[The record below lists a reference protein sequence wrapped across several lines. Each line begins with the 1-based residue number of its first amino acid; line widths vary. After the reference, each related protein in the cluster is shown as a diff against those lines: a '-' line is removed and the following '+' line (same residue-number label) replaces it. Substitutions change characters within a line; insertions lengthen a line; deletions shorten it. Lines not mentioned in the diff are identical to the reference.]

1 MKPPDV
7 RAAGKPALVE
17 RLRSDDLF
25 LSVEVRPPRRALARA
40 QGIDAW
46 IDTYHAIRRLTRKG
60 VQVFVTDRAVGSD
73 EEESLRHLVA
83 NLGSD
88 ADRSLISPI
97 LTAKHSLEYCLAF
110 PGRALEHGFSSL
122 VVLGGDRQDDTPRCV
137 AHAWELRRRIRER
150 FPRLVLGGW
159 ANPHNV
165 PLRQV
170 GFILQKEYCA
180 DFYLTQV
187 VSHYD
192 LRPVRTFMEAAR
204 VHGVKIPGVFGV
216 FYYRS
221 ANARTLESLSRFLSV
236 PASELTRDFTEK
248 KLDAD
253 TLCARTLQALWDLGA
268 RNFYISNLD
277 VRDAGR
283 RLASIASRLDL
294 KA

>member
-1 MKPPDV
+1 MPPGASV
-7 RAAGKPALVE
+7 AGKPGLVD
-17 RLRSDDLF
+17 RLKRGDLF
-25 LSVEVRPPRRALARA
+25 IAVEIRPPRRALARA
-40 QGIDAW
+40 EGMDAW

-60 VQVFVTDRAVGSD
+60 THVFVTDRAVGSD
-73 EEESLRHLVA
+73 DEESLRHLVV

-88 ADRSLISPI
+88 ADRSLISPV

-110 PGRALEHGFSSL
+110 PGRAIEHGFRSL
-122 VVLGGDRQDDTPRCV
+122 VVLGGDRQDDIPRCV
-137 AHAWELRRRIRER
+137 EHAWELRRRIRER
-150 FPRLVLGGW
+150 FPELALGGW

-170 GFILQKEYCA
+170 GFILRDEYCA

-187 VSHYD
+187 VSHYH

-221 ANARTLESLSRFLSV
+221 ANARTLEALSRFLSV
-236 PASELTRDFTEK
+236 PATELTRDFTEK

-253 TLCARTLQALWDLGA
+253 TVCARTLQALWDLGA

-283 RLASIASRLDL
+283 RLASIVSRLDL
-294 KA
+294 KK